1 MSVVSNN
8 LANVNTT
15 GFKRSAAAFQDLLYQ
30 NVRQVGGQTSQDTQ
44 LPSGMHLGAGVRV
57 VATEKLFSQ
66 GNIVQSENPLHVA
79 VQGRGFFQVLM
90 PDGTLG
96 YTRDGSFQ
104 MNTQGQL
111 VTASGSPQTG
121 TPGGSG
127 LGTTTQ
133 GTLET
138 SNVNVV
144 QELVEMIETQRAY
157 EINSKAVEASDGMLR
172 YIINNT

>member
-30 NVRQVGGQTSQDTQ
+30 NVRQGGGQTSQDTQ
-44 LPSGMHLGAGVRV
+44 LPSGMHLGTGVRV

-90 PDGTLG
+90 PNNTQRN
-96 YTRDGSFQ
+96 TRDDTKQ
-104 MNTQGQL
+104 KKTQGQL
-111 VTASGSPQTG
+111 V
-121 TPGGSG
+121 
-127 LGTTTQ
+127 
-133 GTLET
+133 
-138 SNVNVV
+138 
-144 QELVEMIETQRAY
+144 
-157 EINSKAVEASDGMLR
+157 
-172 YIINNT
+172 